1 MRVIPT
7 QDLDVM
13 PRTVQHRNRSHMA
26 NVVLAIPCCLHSFVP
41 SMDKQCYVFASTSVR
56 FFCSRVLSRT
66 ALICLSSS
74 VTPNPLVYSLPP
86 SQTNLSCN
94 QHPICLHSSPNLP
107 PPTPLMPCSNSPSQI
122 FFLQPIKSCCMSVQ
136 AMQPGLTVTS
146 VPLNIDVPPSPR
158 GTLAPAVS
166 YKLIKL
172 DQSESKDGS
181 DPTPKFVLAGQ
192 DANDPLLPTSKSKHL
207 KNRKVS
213 HTCCV
218 SRAVYCST
226 AMKRLPWQ
234 RLYCVSNVP
243 TFGQHLGCPLI
254 TPSWENRRVNWA
266 GFAPDKCITIT

>member
-1 MRVIPT
+1 MRVVPT

-13 PRTVQHRNRSHMA
+13 PRTMQCWDCSHMA
-26 NVVLAIPCCLHSFVP
+26 SVVLASPCCLRSFVL
-41 SMDKQCYVFASTSVR
+41 SVDKQCHVSAITLVR
-56 FFCSRVLSRT
+56 VVCSGVVSRT
-66 ALICLSSS
+66 VLICLSSS

-192 DANDPLLPTSKSKHL
+192 DANDPLLPTNQSKHV
-207 KNRKVS
+207 KHRKVS

-218 SRAVYCST
+218 SFHCIGT
-226 AMKRLPWQ
+226 A
-234 RLYCVSNVP
+234 CVV
-243 TFGQHLGCPLI
+243 
-254 TPSWENRRVNWA
+254 
-266 GFAPDKCITIT
+266 